1 MEEEAAPPPQTQ
13 LTTVLEEARPVSV
26 GSSQAPTADDG
37 FFEETRARGLATA
50 MAAALQKRAVV
61 EIISDV
67 V

>member
-1 MEEEAAPPPQTQ
+1 LACRGSA
-13 LTTVLEEARPVSV
+13 LTGTAQQPVK
-26 GSSQAPTADDG
+26 
-37 FFEETRARGLATA
+37 TRARGLATA